1 MSQFNLIEEPWI
13 PVRMVDGRRAELGL
27 RSALREA
34 KSIAAIEDTSPLVVG
49 AVHRLLLA
57 VLYRALN
64 GPTDIEQ
71 AKRWFNEG
79 WPPDQID
86 AYFDTWRDRFWLFD
100 DQHPFG
106 QVADFEPKKW
116 HAWTML
122 AAEHNANDTKVLFD
136 HTDVNEPGEIG
147 AAAAARWLI
156 AAQTFAVASANS
168 ELAYTGTAPSATAA
182 MVLPIGSSLFDTL
195 SYALVPQ
202 NREVLQ
208 QDLPLWER
216 EMESVEQ
223 LRLRPQRMQ
232 KGLCDLYTWRSRSIR
247 FKRTSG
253 ITVSRVGFASGVDF
267 LKEGLDD
274 PMLAYRIDKT
284 RGKLPLQ
291 LRERGIWRD
300 FDSLLPDDAHLAPRV
315 IENATELAEIDID
328 RAPIAI
334 LVLGQLNNK
343 AKIVFWRMER
353 FVFPPAL
360 RANKY
365 IRSEV
370 RSLLSEA
377 EKAEYSLQSACRE
390 FARHMIS
397 RGDTRSP
404 TAQDISKF
412 IPQMAVIPAYWSS
425 LEAEFHRVL
434 GRFSLDHDE
443 DDVRADWL
451 EAIHRAM
458 REAWNKHRHG
468 ASKGDAWTIRA
479 LVLAER
485 ILRRKVAE
493 LKTEIEQLRPAGEAA

>member
-122 AAEHNANDTKVLFD
+122 AAEHNANNAKVLFD
-136 HTDVNEPGEIG
+136 HIDVNAPGEISAG
-147 AAAAARWLI
+147 AAARWLL
-156 AAQTFAVASANS
+156 ATQTFAVSAGKS
-168 ELAYTGTAPSATAA
+168 ELAHTGTAPSATAA
-182 MVLPIGSSLFDTL
+182 MALPVGTCLFDTL
-195 SYALVPQ
+195 CYALVPQ
-202 NREVLQ
+202 NHEVLK

-216 EMESVEQ
+216 GADSVEQ
-223 LRLRPQRMQ
+223 LKERPQRMPN
-232 KGLCDLYTWRSRSIR
+232 GLSDLYTWRTRSIR
-247 FKRTSG
+247 FNPASAP
-253 ITVSRVGFASGVDF
+253 RVERVAFASGVDF
-267 LKEGLDD
+267 LSGNLDD
-274 PMLAYRIDKT
+274 PMLAYRMDEK
-284 RGKLPLQ
+284 RGKLPIQ
-291 LRERGIWRD
+291 FRDRGIWRD
-300 FDSLLPDDAHLAPRV
+300 FDSLLPDETHLAPRV
-315 IENATELAEIDID
+315 IEHAAALSDVDID

-334 LVLGQLNNK
+334 LVLGQLNDN

-412 IPQMAVIPAYWSS
+412 IAQMAVIPAYWSS